1 MTSSEHFGQ
10 MESPCDAVLRVWI
23 TCWVKTKYVFCIL
36 EPVLSIAFV
45 PQKVLIHWAE
55 YVGIGWLRGSSF

>member
-1 MTSSEHFGQ
+1 
-10 MESPCDAVLRVWI
+10 MESPYDAVFRVWI
-23 TCWVKTKYVFCIL
+23 TCWVKTKYVFYIL

-55 YVGIGWLRGSSF
+55 HIGIGWFRGNSF